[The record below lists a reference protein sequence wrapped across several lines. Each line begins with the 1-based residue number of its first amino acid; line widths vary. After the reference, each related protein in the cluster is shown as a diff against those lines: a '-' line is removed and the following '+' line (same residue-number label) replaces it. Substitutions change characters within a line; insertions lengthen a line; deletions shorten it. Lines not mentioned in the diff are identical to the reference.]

1 MNSFEFGFEFG
12 AKLNVMTLKH
22 LTAISIRFFFSL
34 SIFVWNSTIKSDQ
47 LRNKPIINCYS
58 QRILVLWTWKRHFIH
73 SILLLLLL
81 VCPMPYENVGISHSE
96 FGICFDG
103 EKWEIKSDKIILS
116 NWKQNQEMKRWTCKC
131 AMQQMCVIAAIILEC
146 DWN

>member
-58 QRILVLWTWKRHFIH
+58 QRILVLWTWKQHFIH

-81 VCPMPYENVGISHSE
+81 LVCPMPRMKTLE
-96 FGICFDG
+96 FFIQNLAFVLTAKN
-103 EKWEIKSDKIILS
+103 EKSKAIKSLYRIENRIKKWNDERANVPCS
-116 NWKQNQEMKRWTCKC
+116 KC
-131 AMQQMCVIAAIILEC
+131 VSLLQLF
-146 DWN
+146 